1 MKTKFIAGCA
11 FAALAATVVWA
22 KDPVV
27 MTVGGVDV
35 PLSEFEYLY
44 NKNSQQ
50 QAGTPQSID
59 EYAEI
64 FKLYKMKVLD
74 AVNEGIDT
82 TAAFQNEYRQY
93 RDELAAPYL
102 TDSAYLKS
110 LAAEAYERMGK
121 EVEVKHIMR
130 FKNQARGYNEASIA
144 TLDSIRTLLLNGA
157 DFADLASRYSE
168 DKASNNRGGNMGFIP
183 SPGLP
188 YGFETVAYSLPEDAI
203 SEVIESPMAY
213 HIIKGG
219 RKQPAKGYITA
230 QHILLLVPKDA
241 DAATEAAIKTRIDS
255 IRSAVI
261 ENPNKFDELAREL
274 SDDKNSGRQGGRLGR
289 FTTGMMVPEF
299 EAAAFA
305 LADGEISE
313 PVKSPFGYHIIRRI
327 STEPTPTFEEMEP
340 RLIQLVTNPR
350 DERSELYRKHMFD
363 TYAKKYGGKELPAL
377 KKMREFVNKNGLDS
391 IALAQLTQ
399 NWTTEPVYSFAGR
412 NIPAS
417 VLTGKMKK
425 INVADPLLANEAFNR
440 VAERTFYDKMSE
452 YEAERLAIDNPA
464 YANLLREFHDGSLL
478 YEVSRQKVWDKASK
492 DTEGLENYFNTH
504 RDEFKW
510 NEPRVKGILVQ
521 ATNDSVLTTV
531 MHRLSELAPDE
542 ALSTVRRE
550 FGSQA
555 SFERI
560 LMAEGANP
568 LVDYLMFNGPLALP
582 ASKKYTK
589 FFIFDAKKLDEPE
602 SFEDVRGQVVNAYQ
616 NELEQQWLDELQS
629 RYPVKINKKVLKK
642 VK

>member
-1 MKTKFIAGCA
+1 MKTKLIAGCA
-11 FAALAATVVWA
+11 FAAIAAAAVWA

-44 NKNSQQ
+44 NKNSRQ
-50 QAGTPQSID
+50 QAGAPQSID
-59 EYAEI
+59 DYAEI
-64 FKLYKMKVLD
+64 FRLYKMKVLD
-74 AVNEGIDT
+74 ALNEGIDT

-102 TDSAYLKS
+102 TDSVYLKS
-110 LAAEAYERMGK
+110 LAAEAYERMGN
-121 EVEVKHIMR
+121 EMEVKHIMR
-130 FKNQARGYNEASIA
+130 FKNQARGYNEAAIA

-157 DFADLASRYSE
+157 DFADLAERYSE
-168 DKASNNRGGNMGFIP
+168 DKASNGNGGSMGFVP

-188 YGFETVAYSLPEDAI
+188 YNFETVALSLPEGAI
-203 SEVIESPMAY
+203 SEVVESPMAY

-219 RKQPAKGYITA
+219 KKRPAKGYITA
-230 QHILLLVPKDA
+230 QHILLMVPRDA
-241 DAATEAAIKTRIDS
+241 DSSTEAAIKERIDS
-255 IRSAVI
+255 IGRVLA
-261 ENPNKFDELAREL
+261 ENPNKFDVLAREL

-313 PVKSPFGYHIIRRI
+313 PVKSPFGYHIIRRLT
-327 STEPTPTFEEMEP
+327 TEPSPSYEEMEP

-350 DERSELYRKHMFD
+350 DERAELYRRHVLE

-377 KKMREFVNKNGLDS
+377 KKMRDFVSTNGLDS
-391 IALAQLTQ
+391 LALEQFNQ
-399 NWTTEPVYSFAGR
+399 NWTTEPVYSYAKK
-412 NIPAS
+412 NVPAS
-417 VLTGKMKK
+417 AITSKMKK
-425 INVADPLLANEAFNR
+425 LNVADPLLAKEAFNR
-440 VAERTFYDKMSE
+440 VVERALYEEMAQ
-452 YEAERLAIDNPA
+452 YEAERLAIDNKD

-510 NEPRVKGILVQ
+510 AEPRVKGILVQ

-550 FGSQA
+550 FGTQA

-568 LVDYLMFNGPLALP
+568 LVDYLMFNGPAAMP
-582 ASKKYTK
+582 STKRFTK
-589 FFIFDAKKLDEPE
+589 FFIFDAQKLEQPE

-616 NELEQQWLDELQS
+616 NELEQQWLDELKA
-629 RYPVKINKKVLKK
+629 RYPVKINKNVLKK